1 MAVCMPVFPVRESC
15 LRRCITGALIDSP
28 RVSSLDVVRNVL
40 DDEYSPDELR
50 RLDRSRLGDL
60 ADALRVFF
68 LRWTAPALEGGELR
82 ASVGERYVGLPE
94 FVGDLAL
101 YVDTVVILDPLEEW
115 LESFHTLESFRR
127 DSRAADDLASAVA
140 GLQRYDCC
148 IQRGFV
154 IAAPSPRVLSSWG
167 GETGPG
173 PGLAMSE
180 LAHEL
185 ARDYRFA
192 ENMLPLRQG
201 IPERLRSIPGTM
213 DQWVRHFEKAD
224 DRYVTADID
233 FDLERAYDD
242 IVESLVEDTWGI
254 IERMC
259 NAIHSGARFMPLSV
273 DDDAAIAG
281 GLNVIARRL
290 GAQREDIGSVHEQ
303 VVRTLL
309 RADVPALRKI
319 TPELAVSVREEDGFE
334 EWRAA
339 FRSVVLEAEGL
350 SKPWSDQ
357 LIADKLF
364 LAAKS
369 TERSVSRSR
378 ALSSAF
384 RAEWRQAM
392 VELPL
397 WAAVSTIV
405 PAGKFITAAR
415 ATGGLARVF
424 AEAIGPHSAEGAN
437 AVIVKLVNR

>member
-1 MAVCMPVFPVRESC
+1 VAG
-15 LRRCITGALIDSP
+15 ITGILVDSP

-40 DDEYSPDELR
+40 DDDYSPDELR
-50 RLDRSRLGDL
+50 RLDSARLGDV
-60 ADALRVFF
+60 ADALRVFY
-68 LRWTAPALEGGELR
+68 LRWTAPPLERSELR
-82 ASVGERYVGLPE
+82 ASVGEKYGGLPE
-94 FVGDLAL
+94 FIGDLAL
-101 YVDTVVILDPLEEW
+101 YVDTVVIPDPLEEW
-115 LESFHTLESFRR
+115 LERFQSLEKFRHG
-127 DSRAADDLASAVA
+127 SGAVDDLACAVA
-140 GLQRYDCC
+140 ALRRYEGCM
-148 IQRGFV
+148 QHGFV
-154 IAAPSPRVLSSWG
+154 IAAPPPGVLSSWG
-167 GETGPG
+167 GQTGPG
-173 PGLAMSE
+173 SGLDMSR
-180 LAHEL
+180 LAREL

-192 ENMLPLRQG
+192 EGMLPLRVD

-213 DQWVRHFEKAD
+213 DQWA
-224 DRYVTADID
+224 RYFDEAYDGYLTADID
-233 FDLERAYDD
+233 SDLERAYDD
-242 IVESLVEDTWGI
+242 IVDSLVGDTWRM

-259 NAIHSGARFMPLSV
+259 HAIHAGARFMPLSSA
-273 DDDAAIAG
+273 DDAAIAG

-290 GAQREDIGSVHEQ
+290 GVQPEGIGSVHEQ
-303 VVRTLL
+303 VVRTLFH
-309 RADVPALRKI
+309 ADVPALHKI

-334 EWRAA
+334 EWRAV

-350 SKPWSDQ
+350 SQPWTDQ
-357 LIADKLF
+357 LIADRLF
-364 LAAKS
+364 LAAKA

-415 ATGGLARVF
+415 ATGSFARVF